1 MMRFWCIIFLIVFAA
16 SVSGQDDAD
25 KIERQKLSGTWV
37 FNSRKST
44 VRELSDKVVWTISM
58 AGNEIAVKKS
68 YLTKSEE
75 TNHTLRLQ
83 SDNSG
88 ETNVFQGVR
97 ETQTTISKTRW
108 DKRSL
113 VRKYNTRANELLIET
128 IEKYDLSKDGNTL
141 TVEMT
146 IRTNSPGS
154 IGPNSR
160 VPVKRVFDRE
170 L

>member
-1 MMRFWCIIFLIVFAA
+1 M
-16 SVSGQDDAD
+16 
-25 KIERQKLSGTWV
+25 
-37 FNSRKST
+37 
-44 VRELSDKVVWTISM
+44 RELSDKVVWTISM

-68 YLTKSEE
+68 YITKNEE

-146 IRTNSPGS
+146 IRTNSGS